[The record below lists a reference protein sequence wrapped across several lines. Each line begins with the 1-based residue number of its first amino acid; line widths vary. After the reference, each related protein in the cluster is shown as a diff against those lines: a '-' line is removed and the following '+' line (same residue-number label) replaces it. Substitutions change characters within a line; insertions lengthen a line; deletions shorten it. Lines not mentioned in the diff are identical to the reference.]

1 MLHGLTGRRT
11 YGVLPF
17 QHGLGIDEEDGLR
30 VSLRGAVRESVVA
43 PPVGDDVLRV
53 AVCAVPLMSNF
64 TDVDALAAEPGVVV
78 RFVDRAE
85 ELVDA
90 DLVVVPGTRGTVRAL
105 RWLRERGLADALAR
119 RAAEGRPV
127 LGICGG
133 FQVLGEH
140 IEDDVESREGSVAG
154 LGLLPVRVR
163 FAREKTLARPV
174 GEALGEPVEGYE
186 IHHGV
191 AEVAGGEA
199 FLDGCRVGEMWGTHW
214 HGSLES
220 DGFRRRFLAGWRG
233 RPAPLRPRARTS
245 FAALREEQLDLLGD
259 LIEEHAD
266 TDALLSL
273 IEKGAPAGLPFIAP
287 GAPVTGGPGTRPRPP
302 RPLPERSFECH
313 HAPRHQG
320 GPVSTPYPFTALVGQ
335 DDLRLALLLNA
346 VSPAVG
352 GVLVR
357 GEKGTAKSTAVRALS
372 ALLPEVPVVAGCRF
386 SLRPGR
392 RRPELPRRP
401 ARGGRRAARP
411 ARMVELP
418 VGASEDRLVGALDIE
433 RALAEGVKAF
443 EPGLLADA
451 HRGILYVDEVNLL
464 HDHLVDLLLDA
475 AAMGA
480 SYVER
485 EGVSVRHAARFL
497 LVGTMNPEEGELRPQ
512 LLDRFGLT
520 VEVAASRETD
530 QRVEVVRR
538 RLAHD
543 DDPEAFAGRW
553 ADEEAALRDRVVA
566 ARALL
571 PQVVLGDGALRQI
584 AATCAAFEVDGM
596 RADIVMARTATALAA
611 WAGRTDVR
619 SEDVRQAALLALPHR
634 RRRNPFD
641 APGLDE
647 DKLDE
652 TLDEAREDD
661 APEPPGSPEPP
672 EGDDDPDGG
681 PGGGGGQPPADGGPD
696 SPGLPPQQSR
706 DQAEDRNQGEGAGQ
720 EDAPAPQAP
729 AAGGPG
735 EQGAVSA
742 AEPFRTRM
750 LSVPGIGEGAAGRR
764 SRARTEH
771 GRTTGS
777 RRPRG
782 ALTKLHLAATVQ
794 AAAPHQR
801 ARGRSGTGLVVRR
814 DDLRQA
820 TREGRE
826 GNLVLFVVDA
836 SGSMAARQRM
846 SAVKGAVLSLLLD
859 AYQRRDKVG
868 LVTFRG
874 SAAEVALPPTSS
886 VDAAAA
892 RLETLPTGGRTPLA
906 AGLLRAH
913 DVLRVERLRDAAR
926 RPLLVVVT
934 DGRATGGV
942 EPVAQAGRA
951 ARLFAA
957 DGVASVVVDCES
969 GYVRLGLAGQLAGE
983 LGGTAVTLDELR
995 ADSIAGLVKD
1005 VQGHGNH
1012 SRKAA

>member
-1 MLHGLTGRRT
+1 M
-11 YGVLPF
+11 
-17 QHGLGIDEEDGLR
+17 
-30 VSLRGAVRESVVA
+30 
-43 PPVGDDVLRV
+43 
-53 AVCAVPLMSNF
+53 
-64 TDVDALAAEPGVVV
+64 
-78 RFVDRAE
+78 
-85 ELVDA
+85 
-90 DLVVVPGTRGTVRAL
+90 
-105 RWLRERGLADALAR
+105 
-119 RAAEGRPV
+119 
-127 LGICGG
+127 
-133 FQVLGEH
+133 
-140 IEDDVESREGSVAG
+140 
-154 LGLLPVRVR
+154 
-163 FAREKTLARPV
+163 
-174 GEALGEPVEGYE
+174 
-186 IHHGV
+186 
-191 AEVAGGEA
+191 
-199 FLDGCRVGEMWGTHW
+199 
-214 HGSLES
+214 
-220 DGFRRRFLAGWRG
+220 
-233 RPAPLRPRARTS
+233 
-245 FAALREEQLDLLGD
+245 
-259 LIEEHAD
+259 
-266 TDALLSL
+266 
-273 IEKGAPAGLPFIAP
+273 
-287 GAPVTGGPGTRPRPP
+287 
-302 RPLPERSFECH
+302 
-313 HAPRHQG
+313 
-320 GPVSTPYPFTALVGQ
+320 STPFPFTAVVGQ

-346 VSPAVG
+346 VSPQVG

-372 ALLPEVPVVAGCRF
+372 ALMPEVDVVSGCRF
-386 SLRPGR
+386 SCD
-392 RRPELPRRP
+392 P
-401 ARGGRRAARP
+401 AAPDPVCPDGPHEAGGAGSRP

-520 VEVAASRETD
+520 VEVAASREPD

-538 RLAHD
+538 RLAYD
-543 DDPEAFAGRW
+543 DDPAGFAARW
-553 ADEEAALRDRVVA
+553 ADEETSLRARIVA

-571 PQVVLGDGALRQI
+571 PSVRLGDAALRQI

-611 WAGRTDVR
+611 WAGRTDVLA
-619 SEDVRQAALLALPHR
+619 EDVRQAALLALPHR

-647 DKLDE
+647 DKLDD
-652 TLDEAREDD
+652 TLQEFGGDD
-661 APEPPGSPEPP
+661 DRS
-672 EGDDDPDGG
+672 EGERGEDDDPD
-681 PGGGGGQPPADGGPD
+681 PDPDGGGGGRPPQDGPD
-696 SPGLPPQQSR
+696 DAPSPGDASSEDSPAR
-706 DQAEDRNQGEGAGQ
+706 EEQAEEGR
-720 EDAPAPQAP
+720 PRSS
-729 AAGGPG
+729 GGG
-735 EQGAVSA
+735 EQQPVHAG
-742 AEPFRTRM
+742 EPFRTKA

-771 GRTTGS
+771 GRTTGA

-801 ARGRSGTGLVVRR
+801 ARGRSGRGLVVRR

-846 SAVKGAVLSLLLD
+846 TAVKGAVLSLLLD

-874 SAAEVALPPTSS
+874 KDAEVALPPTSS

-892 RLETLPTGGRTPLA
+892 RLDLLPTGGRTPLA
-906 AGLLRAH
+906 AGLLKAQH
-913 DVLRVERLRDAAR
+913 VLRVERLRDPSR

-942 EPVAQAGRA
+942 EPVALASRA
-951 ARLFAA
+951 ARLHAA
-957 DGVASVVVDCES
+957 EGTAAIVVDCES
-969 GYVRLGLAGQLAGE
+969 GPVRLGLARSLAGD

-995 ADSIAGLVKD
+995 ADAIAGLVKD
-1005 VQGHGNH
+1005 VQTA
-1012 SRKAA
+1012 RRAA

>member
-1 MLHGLTGRRT
+1 MTT
-11 YGVLPF
+11 PF
-17 QHGLGIDEEDGLR
+17 
-30 VSLRGAVRESVVA
+30 
-43 PPVGDDVLRV
+43 
-53 AVCAVPLMSNF
+53 
-64 TDVDALAAEPGVVV
+64 
-78 RFVDRAE
+78 
-85 ELVDA
+85 
-90 DLVVVPGTRGTVRAL
+90 
-105 RWLRERGLADALAR
+105 
-119 RAAEGRPV
+119 
-127 LGICGG
+127 
-133 FQVLGEH
+133 
-140 IEDDVESREGSVAG
+140 
-154 LGLLPVRVR
+154 
-163 FAREKTLARPV
+163 
-174 GEALGEPVEGYE
+174 
-186 IHHGV
+186 
-191 AEVAGGEA
+191 
-199 FLDGCRVGEMWGTHW
+199 
-214 HGSLES
+214 
-220 DGFRRRFLAGWRG
+220 
-233 RPAPLRPRARTS
+233 
-245 FAALREEQLDLLGD
+245 
-259 LIEEHAD
+259 
-266 TDALLSL
+266 
-273 IEKGAPAGLPFIAP
+273 
-287 GAPVTGGPGTRPRPP
+287 
-302 RPLPERSFECH
+302 
-313 HAPRHQG
+313 
-320 GPVSTPYPFTALVGQ
+320 PFTAVVGQ

-372 ALLPEVPVVAGCRF
+372 ALLPHVAVVPGCRF
-386 SLRPGR
+386 SCD
-392 RRPELPRRP
+392 P
-401 ARGGRRAARP
+401 ASPDPACPDGPHEAGGGTGRP

-520 VEVAASRETD
+520 VEVAASREPD

-538 RLAHD
+538 RLAYD
-543 DDPEAFAGRW
+543 DDPAGFAARW
-553 ADEEAALRDRVVA
+553 AEEEAAVRQRIVA
-566 ARALL
+566 ARELL
-571 PQVVLGDGALRQI
+571 PRVRLGDGALRQI

-596 RADIVMARTATALAA
+596 RADIVMARTAGALAA
-611 WAGRTDVR
+611 WAGRTDVLA
-619 SEDVRQAALLALPHR
+619 EDVRQAALLALPHR

-652 TLDEAREDD
+652 TLEEYAGD
-661 APEPPGSPEPP
+661 
-672 EGDDDPDGG
+672 GDDDPDPDG
-681 PGGGGGQPPADGGPD
+681 PGGGGGQPAPDGGPQGD
-696 SPGLPPQQSR
+696 GGSAAQPE
-706 DQAEDRNQGEGAGQ
+706 AGEGGQPQPSGGQ
-720 EDAPAPQAP
+720 EQS
-729 AAGGPG
+729 
-735 EQGAVSA
+735 AVRA
-742 AEPFRTRM
+742 AEPFRTKV

-771 GRTTGS
+771 GRTTGA

-782 ALTKLHLAATVQ
+782 TLTKLHLAATVQ

-801 ARGRSGTGLVVRR
+801 ARGRSGPGLVIRR

-820 TREGRE
+820 AREGRE

-874 SAAEVALPPTSS
+874 SGADVALPPTSS

-892 RLETLPTGGRTPLA
+892 RLESLPTGGRTPLA
-906 AGLLRAH
+906 AGLLKAH
-913 DVLRVERLRDAAR
+913 EVLRVERLRDPAR
-926 RPLLVVVT
+926 RALVVVVT
-934 DGRATGGV
+934 DGRATGGL
-942 EPVAQAGRA
+942 EPVALAGRA

-957 DGVASVVVDCES
+957 EGTASVVVDCES
-969 GYVRLGLAGQLAGE
+969 GPVRLGLAGQLAGE

-995 ADSIAGLVKD
+995 ADSIAGLVRD
-1005 VQGHGNH
+1005 VRGTT
-1012 SRKAA
+1012 SRRAA